1 VESLPLTFASGWA
14 SGVNCYLVVL
24 VLGIA
29 DQVGDFDDIPDV
41 LGRWDVLTIA
51 GILYAMEFV
60 ADKIPYVDSTWD
72 VISTLIRPTA
82 GAVIGALLAGNV
94 TADQSLDEIVLA
106 SVGGV
111 TALLSHLVKGGV
123 RLAVNS
129 SPEPV
134 TNIGIS
140 LLEDVV
146 VFGVVAVAIQHPRLA
161 AAVAGLLLAIGLVLL
176 FFIARLVRRGW
187 RRWKGRRTAP
197 FGAAP

>member
-1 VESLPLTFASGWA
+1 MESLPLAFSSGWA

-29 DQVGDFDDIPDV
+29 DQVGDYDDIPDA

-72 VISTLIRPTA
+72 IVSTLIRPTA
-82 GAVIGALLAGNV
+82 GAVVGALLAGDV
-94 TADQSLDEIVLA
+94 SADQSLDKIVLA

-111 TALLSHLVKGGV
+111 TALLSHLVKAGV
-123 RLAVNS
+123 RLAVNT

-140 LLEDVV
+140 MLEDVV
-146 VFGVVAVAIQHPRLA
+146 VFGLVAFAIQHPRA
-161 AAVAGLLLAIGLVLL
+161 AAAIAGLLLALGLVLL
-176 FFIARLVRRGW
+176 FFIARLIRRGW

-197 FGAAP
+197 AGASP

>member
-1 VESLPLTFASGWA
+1 MESLPLTFSSGWA

-24 VLGIA
+24 VMGIA
-29 DQVGDFDDIPDV
+29 DRTGDFADIPDA
-41 LGRWDVLTIA
+41 LGRWDVLAIA
-51 GILYAMEFV
+51 FFMYAMEFV

-94 TADQSLDEIVLA
+94 TTDQSLDEIVLA
-106 SVGGV
+106 SVGGI

-123 RLAVNS
+123 RLAVNT

-140 LLEDVV
+140 ILEDVT
-146 VFGVVAVAIQHPRLA
+146 VFGVVVIAIQHPRLA
-161 AAVAGLLLAIGLVLL
+161 ATVAGILLAIGLVVLYL
-176 FFIARLVRRGW
+176 IARLVRRGW
-187 RRWKGRRTAP
+187 RRWKARRHQPAGAP
-197 FGAAP
+197 P